1 MKIFKNIKNAWLMFK
16 YRTPKNTRTSMD
28 VGQAILD
35 YYINYDGTLNEAV
48 RKKANST
55 IQMAKITGIKV
66 GFNKIEIKCK
76 RPGILI
82 GHHGS
87 LINHINGYV
96 QAGKSK
102 KKVVIVEDRSFD
114 VESSMMSYNLFL
126 AENLDEH

>member
-16 YRTPKNTRTSMD
+16 YRTPKNTSAAMD
-28 VGQAILD
+28 VGRAILD
-35 YYINYDGTLNEAV
+35 YYITRKGVLNEEV
-48 RKKANST
+48 RKLANST
-55 IQMAKITGIKV
+55 ITMAKITGIKV
-66 GFNKIEIKCK
+66 SGNKIEIKCK

-87 LINHINGYV
+87 LINYINGYI

-114 VESSMMSYNLFL
+114 VESSMMSYNTYL
-126 AENLDEH
+126 AENLNEH